1 MSLTAGNWAASR
13 LVVFLLSLRADQV
26 LGFERKQLPSSACS
40 AHGNGCSGNSKVAGL
55 PEPSEMVYS
64 FIPISHHCEKV
75 QGLKG
80 TSGN

>member
-1 MSLTAGNWAASR
+1 MDQFCHTAGNWATSG

-55 PEPSEMVYS
+55 PEPSE
-64 FIPISHHCEKV
+64 
-75 QGLKG
+75 
-80 TSGN
+80 SGRNDLLFHTYFPSP